1 MISVNSFF
9 SVTLAVM
16 LKMLN
21 KHIWTFLFKSNPF
34 GSCGSEYGLLSRI
47 NIPWES
53 VRNGESHALPRPT
66 ESEADFHKILRS
78 SVYTVK

>member
-1 MISVNSFF
+1 
-9 SVTLAVM
+9 
-16 LKMLN
+16 MLN

-34 GSCGSEYGLLSRI
+34 GSCSSEYGLLSPI

-78 SVYTVK
+78 SVYTVKCENHCFRGHWRPLPSSG